1 MLPAMKK
8 IAAAAAAGLLAVTIT
23 ACSSDD
29 STPAATST
37 PSTMPSEDVA
47 FQEQN
52 LVVVAGNV
60 VTRVNNARDYDFT
73 GEEADNGGVYDVG
86 SFYDDLTPECKKKTT
101 RSEFRKS
108 FIDKIVPLIDDAQ
121 PERVTA
127 EVDPAKHTAVAKVE
141 QQSGR
146 TLVMRFDV
154 SGTSEDF
161 ACTDDGMIA
170 ITATGGSAP
179 KSTTPTATATVTQ
192 TPPATETAPAAPAT
206 TSPNFPTEWDKDG
219 DGLIDKD
226 APIGD
231 TDCDNPECL
240 LGG

>member
-1 MLPAMKK
+1 MKK
-8 IAAAAAAGLLAVTIT
+8 IAAAAAAGLLAATIT

-29 STPAATST
+29 NAPAATSA

-60 VTRVNNARDYDFT
+60 VTRVNNAREYDFT
-73 GEEADNGGVYDVG
+73 GEDASNGGVYDVG
-86 SFYDDLTPECKKKTT
+86 GFYDDLTPECKTKTT
-101 RSEFRKS
+101 RSEFRKG

-127 EVDPAKHTAVAKVE
+127 EVDPANHTAVAKVE

-154 SGTSEDF
+154 GGTSEDF

-170 ITATGGSAP
+170 ITATGGSTP
-179 KSTTPTATATVTQ
+179 KSTTAPTVTATVTE
-192 TPPATETAPAAPAT
+192 TSPAAEPSPAAPAP
-206 TSPNFPTEWDKDG
+206 TSPNFPADWDKDG